1 MNLFFD
7 TSALIKFFHEEKG
20 SNVVTELIIAE
31 NNTIWILEL
40 AKLEFISA
48 LYRRYRNKEINDF
61 QLTEAINGFEEEI
74 STYNIEL
81 LRGPILSEAKDL
93 IKQYGKTD
101 GLRTLDALHLGA
113 FSLISEKQWIF
124 VAADKTLCKLAQK
137 IGFKIINPVHDET
150 PPPKTGTNALRSR
163 TVR

>member
-7 TSALIKFFHEEKG
+7 TSALMKFFHEEKG
-20 SNVVTELIIAE
+20 SDVVTELITEE
-31 NNTIWILEL
+31 NNMVWILEL

-61 QLTEAINGFEEEI
+61 QLTEAINGFEEEV

-81 LRGPILSEAKDL
+81 LRGPILSEAKNL

-113 FSLISEKQWIF
+113 FSLISDEKWIF
-124 VAADKTLCKLAQK
+124 IAADKNLCKVAK
-137 IGFKIINPVHDET
+137 TIGFKTLNPID
-150 PPPKTGTNALRSR
+150 R
-163 TVR
+163 